1 MMRLMFTEPGER
13 NELGRATML
22 GVNFAVGMATFS
34 FLGYWID
41 SKRGE
46 GAIVFTLLGVLL
58 GLGYGA
64 YETWIV
70 IRELNAKAKKAAEGR
85 KDTPPAPET
94 GHEGLD

>member
-1 MMRLMFTEPGER
+1 MRLIFTEPGAR

-41 SKRGE
+41 GKRGE
-46 GAIVFTLLGVLL
+46 GAIFFTLLGVLL

-70 IRELNAKAKKAAEGR
+70 IRELNAKAMKATEGR
-85 KDTPPAPET
+85 KDTPSAPEP
-94 GHEGLD
+94 GDGLD

>member
-1 MMRLMFTEPGER
+1 MRMMFTGPGER

-46 GAIVFTLLGVLL
+46 GSIFFTLLGVML

-70 IRELNAKAKKAAEGR
+70 IRDLNAKAKKATEGR
-85 KDTPPAPET
+85 KDTAPAPENRRDR
-94 GHEGLD
+94 LD